1 MPFVYRT
8 FERHDIGFWFEVA
21 CASLMPSFFLSS
33 HLFSLLLFS
42 SFRIVDQVVLSWELG
57 FISATQSLALSL
69 FDLVNYT
76 SHKWQKEL
84 VFNYSYL
91 SWFTLTRQPIEYSLL
106 FSIFFWAKNEILLL
120 NISNGI
126 SIVLTIFNNYFPR
139 TIIFF
144 FFLFFSFFFLLI
156 AYFFL
161 RLSIFFLQTNFW
173 KHPALIYDKN
183 NKRDKIL
190 RNTFFFFF

>member
-1 MPFVYRT
+1 MKFVDDRYSSGLNTSVTFYEIYWLVNRSRDKLVRCQSVYCLETGKMPFVYRT

-69 FDLVNYT
+69 FDLINYT

-139 TIIFF
+139 TVI
-144 FFLFFSFFFLLI
+144 SFFFPN
-156 AYFFL
+156 
-161 RLSIFFLQTNFW
+161 IF
-173 KHPALIYDKN
+173 
-183 NKRDKIL
+183 
-190 RNTFFFFF
+190 